1 MSTIQD
7 ITAAPATTLSASQK
21 TNILG
26 KEDFLTLL
34 VAQLQNQDPLNPDEP
49 TEFTAQ
55 LAQFSQLEQLFNLN
69 DSINTMVTANENSNK
84 FSALQTIGK
93 YVVYQDSD
101 FTYSG
106 EGEMQLGYMLDGDAS
121 EVELTIKKDGKT
133 IQTIDGTELDAGN
146 HFITW
151 DGLDMDGNAAGEG
164 SYQIVVSA
172 KATKGES
179 VAVSPLIKSEV
190 TGVDLTGDNGGTL
203 QTRAGEVNFA
213 SIIGVFEKE
222 DTTDEKEETESNRS
236 IPGNIRSTALAA
248 SNTNKI
254 LKTL

>member
-1 MSTIQD
+1 MSVIQD

-21 TNILG
+21 TDIMG

-69 DSINTMVTANENSNK
+69 ESIDTMVTSNENSDK
-84 FSALQTIGK
+84 FSTLQTIGK

-101 FTYSG
+101 FEYSG
-106 EGEMQLGYMLDGDAS
+106 EGEVHLGYMLDGDAS

-133 IQTIDGTELDAGN
+133 IRTIDGRELDAGN

-151 DGLDMDGNAAGEG
+151 DGLDTDGNSMGEG

-172 KATKGES
+172 KATAGDS

-190 TGVDLTGDNGGTL
+190 TGVDLTGDFGGTL
-203 QTRAGEVNFA
+203 QTRAGKVSFA

-222 DTTDEKEETESNRS
+222 NSKDTEEEASDQSLTDKIEN
-236 IPGNIRSTALAA
+236 TASVV
-248 SNTNKI
+248 SNTTGL
-254 LKTL
+254 LKNM